1 MRIDDEW
8 ATIGSRNLYS
18 NSLAGHTEMNASIR
32 DAAAVGPSPG
42 ALLAEHLNV
51 RIRRISM
58 RVRRFGFIG
67 PSRDAAAF
75 AAMDNTVVAV
85 EPVDEFGAAA
95 RTLHQSPLITW
106 LDDSLPNLAATS
118 ARDERYDLIMLT
130 AVWMHLD
137 TEERQRAMPKVA
149 ALMGDGGMMLM
160 SLRHGP
166 VPPKRRMFEV
176 SDEETVELARL
187 CALDCVLCRST
198 DSVGNLNRVAGV
210 TWTRLA
216 LVKAAGYA

>member
-85 EPVDEFGAAA
+85 GPVDGFGAAA
-95 RTLHQSPLITW
+95 RMLHQSPLITW
-106 LDDSLPNLAATS
+106 LDDSLP
-118 ARDERYDLIMLT
+118 
-130 AVWMHLD
+130 
-137 TEERQRAMPKVA
+137 
-149 ALMGDGGMMLM
+149 
-160 SLRHGP
+160 
-166 VPPKRRMFEV
+166 
-176 SDEETVELARL
+176 
-187 CALDCVLCRST
+187 
-198 DSVGNLNRVAGV
+198 
-210 TWTRLA
+210 
-216 LVKAAGYA
+216 

>member
-1 MRIDDEW
+1 
-8 ATIGSRNLYS
+8 
-18 NSLAGHTEMNASIR
+18 
-32 DAAAVGPSPG
+32 
-42 ALLAEHLNV
+42 
-51 RIRRISM
+51 
-58 RVRRFGFIG
+58 
-67 PSRDAAAF
+67 
-75 AAMDNTVVAV
+75 
-85 EPVDEFGAAA
+85 
-95 RTLHQSPLITW
+95 
-106 LDDSLPNLAATS
+106 
-118 ARDERYDLIMLT
+118 MLT
-130 AVWMHLD
+130 AVWMYLD

-166 VPPKRRMFEV
+166 IPPKRRMFEV